1 MVIGNTICLFESLID
16 ALSYFDI
23 YKNFIEG
30 GLVSTN
36 GKMMMT
42 KVINFAIKNN
52 ILNIYTC
59 FDNDKKGDEFHNY
72 LKDEVIKKN

>member
-30 GLVSTN
+30 RLVSTN

-42 KVINFAIKNN
+42 KVINFAIKIIYLIY
-52 ILNIYTC
+52 ILALIM
-59 FDNDKKGDEFHNY
+59 
-72 LKDEVIKKN
+72 IKKVMNFIITLKMK